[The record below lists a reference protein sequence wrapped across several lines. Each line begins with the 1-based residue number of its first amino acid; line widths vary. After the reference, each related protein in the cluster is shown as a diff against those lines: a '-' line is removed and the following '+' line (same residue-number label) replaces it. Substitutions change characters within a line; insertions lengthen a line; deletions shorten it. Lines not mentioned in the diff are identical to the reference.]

1 MPCYSPGV
9 DPAWVHS
16 SASGEPLPVSIDRKT
31 GRGRAEGSLSKS
43 TILPSGPV
51 QAVRDFKGGRTP
63 DEAASGWRIPIALGR
78 IADLDDPK
86 FSAERGSAGL
96 WEPASFPLQSGIGI
110 YFLEHPD
117 QIDELSAPLRVHLI
131 FLWAGSTLGALFVA
145 ASKWL
150 KFSSALDFMSES
162 FGEFT
167 IDIVFEVGAALIGAA
182 VTAYVLGILLNKQQ
196 ENAAKWR
203 AEIRAK
209 IDELDRSVESD

>member
-1 MPCYSPGV
+1 M
-9 DPAWVHS
+9 
-16 SASGEPLPVSIDRKT
+16 
-31 GRGRAEGSLSKS
+31 
-43 TILPSGPV
+43 

-117 QIDELSAPLRVHLI
+117 QIDELS
-131 FLWAGSTLGALFVA
+131 
-145 ASKWL
+145 
-150 KFSSALDFMSES
+150 ES

-167 IDIVFEVGAALIGAA
+167 IDIVFEVGVALIGAA
-182 VTAYVLGILLNKQQ
+182 VTAYILGVLLNKQQ
-196 ENAAKWR
+196 ENAVKWR
-203 AEIRAK
+203 SAIRQK
-209 IDELDRSVESD
+209 IDELDE

>member
-43 TILPSGPV
+43 TILPSGLV

-110 YFLEHPD
+110 YFLEHYD
-117 QIDELSAPLRVHLI
+117 LCLL
-131 FLWAGSTLGALFVA
+131 AGARSHPAFKPTGLAVNGSVL
-145 ASKWL
+145 
-150 KFSSALDFMSES
+150 
-162 FGEFT
+162 
-167 IDIVFEVGAALIGAA
+167 DIVIPTLISL
-182 VTAYVLGILLNKQQ
+182 T
-196 ENAAKWR
+196 
-203 AEIRAK
+203 
-209 IDELDRSVESD
+209 